1 MTLCRSRAHTTA
13 RPPHAR
19 LFSHDFHST
28 LAMTIIDYEAG
39 TLKDMGKASAKVV
52 TMGDK
57 TSMKI
62 TLEPGFDWIKE
73 VSPKLPGCPVW
84 CPANHFGYLEKG
96 TMKVKYED
104 GSDIT
109 VNAGESYNIPPGHL
123 PEVIGDVPWCAD
135 IFPSPSSSPLST
147 RPSRR
152 TSNARRGPA
161 LTTRTPVVLPLNQRH
176 GRVLAVHRRGRGFH
190 EEVKRNAV
198 RGRRAATS
206 PDLFLFLDDTPRQN
220 AVRRR

>member
-1 MTLCRSRAHTTA
+1 
-13 RPPHAR
+13 
-19 LFSHDFHST
+19 
-28 LAMTIIDYEAG
+28 MTIIDYEAG

-104 GSDIT
+104 GPDIT

-123 PEVIGDVPWCAD
+123 PEVIGDVPWYAD
-135 IFPSPSSSPLST
+135 ISFPVPLLVSAFALSNVERAPRARPDDPNPGRSPSQPASWSS
-147 RPSRR
+147 SR
-152 TSNARRGPA
+152 
-161 LTTRTPVVLPLNQRH
+161 
-176 GRVLAVHRRGRGFH
+176 
-190 EEVKRNAV
+190 
-198 RGRRAATS
+198 S
-206 PDLFLFLDDTPRQN
+206 PPPRSWIP
-220 AVRRR
+220 

>member
-1 MTLCRSRAHTTA
+1 MTV
-13 RPPHAR
+13 
-19 LFSHDFHST
+19 
-28 LAMTIIDYEAG
+28 IDYEAG

-135 IFPSPSSSPLST
+135 IFSSPSSSPLST

-161 LTTRTPVVLPLNQRH
+161 LTTRPPVVLPLNQRH

-206 PDLFLFLDDTPRQN
+206 PDPFLFLDDTPRQP
-220 AVRRR
+220 ARSDDTRR

>member
-1 MTLCRSRAHTTA
+1 MTV
-13 RPPHAR
+13 
-19 LFSHDFHST
+19 
-28 LAMTIIDYEAG
+28 IDYEAG
-39 TLKDMGKASAKVV
+39 TLKDMGKPNAKVV

-206 PDLFLFLDDTPRQN
+206 PDTFLFLDDTPRQP
-220 AVRRR
+220 AVRRQTSMTSPALLRGVRTK

>member
-1 MTLCRSRAHTTA
+1 
-13 RPPHAR
+13 
-19 LFSHDFHST
+19 
-28 LAMTIIDYEAG
+28 MTIIDYEAG

-135 IFPSPSSSPLST
+135 IFSRPPPRLRFPLAP
-147 RPSRR
+147 RVERR
-152 TSNARRGPA
+152 T
-161 LTTRTPVVLPLNQRH
+161 
-176 GRVLAVHRRGRGFH
+176 
-190 EEVKRNAV
+190 
-198 RGRRAATS
+198 RAAG
-206 PDLFLFLDDTPRQN
+206 PP
-220 AVRRR
+220 